1 MKDRRITKTRRS
13 IQNAYLN
20 LLKQKGTEKITI
32 SDIAREADIDRKTF
46 YLHYDSTEDIIRE
59 YAEEKT
65 RELLTRLTIRS
76 FFSLS
81 FDRKIFAKEV
91 NSMLAEHLEFCR
103 MVAENPSLGF
113 FWNEVQNVTVDILSE
128 IYARHSRLPESDLK
142 IQVSF
147 FVAGAMYVYQRWL
160 RNEIPCSME
169 ELGDK
174 VSQIAFT
181 GVQSILKKKK
191 KKAARMINFVNC
203 FAHISIVSKERKR
216 EDKHRE

>member
-1 MKDRRITKTRRS
+1 MKDRRITKTRKS

-20 LLKQKGTEKITI
+20 LLKRKGTEKITI
-32 SDIAREADIDRKTF
+32 SDIARESDSDRKTF
-46 YLHYDSTEDIIRE
+46 YLHYDWT
-59 YAEEKT
+59 EEKT

-103 MVAENPSLGF
+103 MVAGNPSLGF

-181 GVQSILKKKK
+181 GVQSIL
-191 KKAARMINFVNC
+191 RQ
-203 FAHISIVSKERKR
+203 S
-216 EDKHRE
+216 

>member
-1 MKDRRITKTRRS
+1 MVKRKSDLRYRRTEAAIL
-13 IQNAYLN
+13 QAFDE
-20 LLKQKGTEKITI
+20 LLKGLDSKKITV
-32 SDIAREADIDRKTF
+32 SALAREADIDRKTF
-46 YLHYDSTEDIIRE
+46 YLHYNSTEDIIRE

-65 RELLTRLTIRS
+65 RELLARLTIKS

-91 NSMLAEHLEFCR
+91 NSMLAEHLDFCK
-103 MVAENPSLGF
+103 MVAGNPSLSF
-113 FWNEVQNVTVDILSE
+113 FWNEVQNVTVEILSE
-128 IYARHSRLPESDLK
+128 IYARHSKLPESDLR

-160 RNEIPCSME
+160 RDEIPCSME

-181 GVQSILKKKK
+181 GVQSIL
-191 KKAARMINFVNC
+191 RQ
-203 FAHISIVSKERKR
+203 S
-216 EDKHRE
+216 

>member
-1 MKDRRITKTRRS
+1 MKDRRITKTRKS

-20 LLKQKGTEKITI
+20 LLRQKGTEKITI

-65 RELLTRLTIRS
+65 RELLARLTIRS

-91 NSMLAEHLEFCR
+91 NSMLSEHLEFCR
-103 MVAENPSLGF
+103 MVAGNPSLGF

-128 IYARHSRLPESDLK
+128 IYARHSKLPESDLK

-147 FVAGAMYVYQRWL
+147 FVVGAMYVYQRWL
-160 RNEIPCSME
+160 RDEIPCSME

-181 GVQSILKKKK
+181 GVQSIL
-191 KKAARMINFVNC
+191 RQ
-203 FAHISIVSKERKR
+203 S
-216 EDKHRE
+216 

>member
-1 MKDRRITKTRRS
+1 MAQSGEKMKDRRITKTRKS

-20 LLKQKGTEKITI
+20 LLRQKGTEKITI

-103 MVAENPSLGF
+103 MVAGNPSLGF

-128 IYARHSRLPESDLK
+128 IYARHSKLPESDLK

-160 RNEIPCSME
+160 RDEIPCTME

-174 VSQIAFT
+174 VSLIAFT
-181 GVQSILKKKK
+181 GVQSIL
-191 KKAARMINFVNC
+191 RQ
-203 FAHISIVSKERKR
+203 S
-216 EDKHRE
+216 

>member
-1 MKDRRITKTRRS
+1 MKDRRITKTRKS

-20 LLKQKGTEKITI
+20 LLRQKGTEKITI

-103 MVAENPSLGF
+103 MVAGNPSLGF

-128 IYARHSRLPESDLK
+128 IYARHSRLPESELK

-160 RNEIPCSME
+160 RDEIPCSME
-169 ELGDK
+169 KLGDK

-181 GVQSILKKKK
+181 GVQSIL
-191 KKAARMINFVNC
+191 RQ
-203 FAHISIVSKERKR
+203 S
-216 EDKHRE
+216 

>member
-1 MKDRRITKTRRS
+1 MRDRRVSKTKRS
-13 IQNAYLN
+13 IQNAYLD
-20 LLKQKGTEKITI
+20 LLRQKGTEKITI

-65 RELLTRLTIRS
+65 RELLKRLTIKS

-81 FDRKIFAKEV
+81 FDRRIFAKEV
-91 NSMLAEHLEFCR
+91 NSMLAEHLDFCR
-103 MVAENPSLGF
+103 MVAGNPSLGF
-113 FWNEVQNVTVDILSE
+113 FWNEVQDVTVEILSE
-128 IYARHSRLPESDLK
+128 IYARHSKLPESDLRLR

-160 RNEIPCSME
+160 RDEIPCSME

-181 GVQSILKKKK
+181 GVQSIL
-191 KKAARMINFVNC
+191 RQ
-203 FAHISIVSKERKR
+203 S
-216 EDKHRE
+216 